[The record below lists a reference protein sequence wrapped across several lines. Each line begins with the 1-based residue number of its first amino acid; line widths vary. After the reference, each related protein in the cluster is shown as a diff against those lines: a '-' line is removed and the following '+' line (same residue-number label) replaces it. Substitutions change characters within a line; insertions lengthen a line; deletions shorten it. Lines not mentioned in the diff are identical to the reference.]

1 MKIAT
6 FLFLIFYLFIG
17 SLCKADLFSNIS
29 DSDRLAL
36 QKEIRTYLL
45 NNPEVIIEAVKN
57 LESKNQKDN
66 HRTDNSLIQENYDE
80 LFNDGIS
87 WQGGNLNGDI
97 TIIEFLDYRCGYC
110 RKAHKDIT
118 KLLEVDKNIKFI
130 IKEYPILG
138 TESVLIA
145 RVTIAVLQLY
155 NKNIYKRIHNKL
167 MNDYIN
173 PTEQNIKRF
182 LEENKLD
189 SSLVLRHINSESVT
203 NHLRKIRQQGERLSI
218 TGTPTFVIE
227 GNMVRGY
234 LSYKQLQEIINEIR

>member
-1 MKIAT
+1 LKTST
-6 FLFLIFYLFIG
+6 FIFLIFYLFVG

-29 DSDRLAL
+29 ESDRLIL

-45 NNPEVIIEAVKN
+45 NNPEVIIDAVKN
-57 LESKNQKDN
+57 LENKNQKDN
-66 HRTDNSLIQENYDE
+66 RRTENSLIQENYDE
-80 LFNDGIS
+80 LFDDGIS

-118 KLLEVDKNIKFI
+118 KLLEVDKNLRFI

-138 TESVLIA
+138 KESVLIS

-155 NKNIYKRIHNKL
+155 NEKIYKQIHNEL
-167 MNDYIN
+167 MNEYIN
-173 PTEQNIKRF
+173 PTEQNIIRL
-182 LEENKLD
+182 LEEYKLD
-189 SSLVLRHINSESVT
+189 SLAVLRHINSESVT
-203 NHLRKIRQQGERLSI
+203 SHLRKIRQQGEQLSI

-227 GNMVRGY
+227 GKLVRGY
-234 LSYKQLQEIINEIR
+234 LTFKQLQEIITEIR

>member
-1 MKIAT
+1 LKITT
-6 FLFLIFYLFIG
+6 FLFFVFYLVAA
-17 SLCKADLFSNIS
+17 SLCKADLFSDIS
-29 DSDRLAL
+29 ETDRLIL

-45 NNPEVIIEAVKN
+45 NNPEIIIEAVKN

-66 HRTDNSLIQENYDE
+66 RRTDNSLIQENYDE
-80 LFNDGIS
+80 LFNDEIS
-87 WQGGNLNGDI
+87 WQGGNLTGDI

-118 KLLEVDKNIKFI
+118 KLLNINKNIKFI

-138 TESVLIA
+138 KESVLIA

-155 NKNIYKRIHNKL
+155 NKKIYKRIHDTL
-167 MNDYIN
+167 MNEYII
-173 PTEQNIKRF
+173 PTEQNIIRL

-189 SSLVLRHINSESVT
+189 SSLVLSHINSESVT
-203 NHLRKIRQQGERLSI
+203 NHLRKIRQQGERLNI

-227 GNMVRGY
+227 GNMFRGY
-234 LSYKQLQEIINEIR
+234 ISYKKLQEIINEIR